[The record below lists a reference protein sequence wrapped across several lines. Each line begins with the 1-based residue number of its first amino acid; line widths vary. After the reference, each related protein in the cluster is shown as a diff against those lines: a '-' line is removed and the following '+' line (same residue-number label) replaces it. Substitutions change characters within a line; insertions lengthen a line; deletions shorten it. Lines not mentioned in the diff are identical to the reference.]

1 MAKTYSNYPQA
12 ARKAARRALKHKERN
27 GSSCGTAVGW
37 TRANTIASGTG
48 MTLSTVK
55 RTFSFLSRAAVYN
68 QGKFTDEKGKDIC
81 GSIMYAAWGGS
92 SMRSWCSGVIKKA
105 ERQAANEIESRNI
118 TPAVKKGLQKKV
130 EDHNEKDPKHR
141 ATYSM
146 LAACFRR
153 GIGAYKTNP
162 GSVRPN
168 VKSPEQ
174 WAYARCNSLLY
185 CLRNEKFRSGKHD
198 QDLLPSSHPLSTK
211 RSVTV
216 TEEQRHVMAVQETDE
231 SIYITLQKAPGF
243 GGVQQDPLSNPQS
256 PSSGGGDSEG
266 GGFTPAPS
274 RPQSPEPISQDPG
287 GKKAMPDEEEQREPN
302 MSEIERRHVDVT
314 ENTEVRLADEGRTV
328 EGYAAVFGQP
338 TMIGAVEEVVSHGA
352 FDDRLHDDVVALF
365 NHDQN
370 MPLARSYQGQGTLEL
385 KVDEHGL
392 FYSFKL
398 GNQSYAKDL
407 AESIKRGD
415 VRGSSFGFVVREDDY
430 EKKADGSYRRTIKR
444 VARIADISPVVSPAY
459 PQTSVK
465 MRDMIAALEAEKE
478 IEQTPENETPPTLAP
493 KRKQA
498 EALLSI
504 HHHNSPKK

>member
-1 MAKTYSNYPQA
+1 
-12 ARKAARRALKHKERN
+12 
-27 GSSCGTAVGW
+27 
-37 TRANTIASGTG
+37 
-48 MTLSTVK
+48 MTLSTIK

-92 SMRSWCSGVIKKA
+92 SMRSWCSGIISKA
-105 ERQAANEIESRNI
+105 ER
-118 TPAVKKGLQKKV
+118 
-130 EDHNEKDPKHR
+130 
-141 ATYSM
+141 SM
-146 LAACFRR
+146 
-153 GIGAYKTNP
+153 
-162 GSVRPN
+162 
-168 VKSPEQ
+168 
-174 WAYARCNSLLY
+174 
-185 CLRNEKFRSGKHD
+185 
-198 QDLLPSSHPLSTK
+198 QDNK
-211 RSVTV
+211 
-216 TEEQRHVMAVQETDE
+216 EERHVMAVQETDE

-243 GGVQQDPLSNPQS
+243 GGVQQNPNTGQQA
-256 PSSGGGDSEG
+256 PSADGSGPVDGGSDGGGIPRPGEG
-266 GGFTPAPS
+266 GDPPPS
-274 RPQSPEPISQDPG
+274 NVQGD
-287 GKKAMPDEEEQREPN
+287 GKSMPDEEEQRDPD

-314 ENTEVRLADEGRTV
+314 DNTEVRLADEGRTV

-338 TMIGAVEEVVSHGA
+338 TMIGAVEEVVAHGA